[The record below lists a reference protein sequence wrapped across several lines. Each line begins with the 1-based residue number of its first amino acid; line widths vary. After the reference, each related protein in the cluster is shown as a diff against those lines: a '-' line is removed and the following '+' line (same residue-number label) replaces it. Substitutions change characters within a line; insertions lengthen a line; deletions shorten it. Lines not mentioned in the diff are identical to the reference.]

1 MQCCVDC
8 FVQFNHLIDAILA
21 VKDTRAMYLRR
32 LRSLMDDFLAAGAS
46 ALSLPIEREPETG
59 AQLSGQRPRETVTV
73 SAPPRRTQ
81 PTTRCSTAAKKSRLN
96 VANVWHGA
104 TKNGP

>member
-46 ALSLPIEREPETG
+46 NLSCSLSVNRARAVRLSLYSNLHPHAALNPQAG
-59 AQLSGQRPRETVTV
+59 AHSGGKIRD
-73 SAPPRRTQ
+73 
-81 PTTRCSTAAKKSRLN
+81 
-96 VANVWHGA
+96 
-104 TKNGP
+104 